1 LPFANAG
8 VDFDRFRLRTFLDAL
23 DAHGEL
29 LRYREP
35 VALGE
40 VAMILE
46 STPQAVLFERVG
58 SEGLPLAGNVIG
70 SRRRLALA
78 FGVELESL
86 LPEALRRLNGRPEV
100 VEVSRSVAPV
110 QEIVLRDSDAAITA
124 LPVHLQHEL
133 DGGPYISAAIDF
145 TVDEEGNRNVGV
157 RRLMLRGRFE
167 AGINISSNADLP
179 TLYRR
184 AAARGETLPVSIVVG
199 SHPVDHFGATMKVP
213 GDELALLSTLRDGP
227 MPVVK
232 SITSDILV
240 PADAEW
246 VIEGHIGNGYTEAEG
261 PFGEYA
267 GYYGSVM
274 MNPVLHVTAITR
286 RHDAVFQT
294 LSIAGKAMHRTD
306 TAQLTALRTE
316 ILSWRSLQNAVREPH
331 AIYAPPATGG
341 SYTVRAA
348 IRPRFAGEAKNAIAA
363 IFSSMANVKNVF
375 IVDPDIDVFSDEQIE
390 WALATR
396 CNPARDVL
404 VIDGMRASPI
414 DPALDH
420 PGDATS
426 KVGFD
431 LTRTFGTTGELESTF
446 PHPPRYEGP
455 RFASLDAALLDG
467 PKTFGEL
474 MAALNSRDGREIV
487 LLLEEMRIDGRVARE
502 RETGRYLS
510 TAPSAAKIGNN

>member
-1 LPFANAG
+1 MRLANVG
-8 VDFDRFRLRTFLDAL
+8 IDFDRFRLRTFLDTL
-23 DAHGEL
+23 EEHGEL
-29 LRYREP
+29 LRHRES
-35 VALGE
+35 VALGD
-40 VAMILE
+40 VATILE

-58 SEGLPLAGNVIG
+58 PEGLPLAGNVIG

-78 FGVELESL
+78 FGVDSGRL
-86 LPEALRRLNGRPEV
+86 LPEALRRLGGRPEI
-100 VEVSRSVAPV
+100 VEVAQSVAPV
-110 QEIVLRDSDAAITA
+110 QEIVLRDGEAAITA

-145 TVDEEGNRNVGV
+145 SVDVDNGGNRNVGV

-199 SHPVDHFGATMKVP
+199 SYPIDYFGATMKVP
-213 GDELALLSTLRDGP
+213 GDELALLSTLRGGP

-232 SITSDILV
+232 SITNDILV

-246 VIEGHIGNGYTEAEG
+246 VIEGYIADGYTEAEG

-267 GYYGSVM
+267 GYYGSVV
-274 MNPVLHVTAITR
+274 MNPVFHVTAITR

-294 LSIAGKAMHRTD
+294 LSIAGQSMHRTD

-316 ILSWRSLQNAVREPH
+316 ILSWQSLQNAVREPI

-341 SYTVRAA
+341 SYTVRVA
-348 IRPRFAGEAKNAIAA
+348 IRQRFVGEAKNAITA

-375 IVDPDIDVFSDEQIE
+375 VVDPDIDVFSDEQIE
-390 WALATR
+390 WALGTR
-396 CNPARDVL
+396 CNPVHDV
-404 VIDGMRASPI
+404 VVVDGMRPSPI
-414 DPALDH
+414 DPALENRT
-420 PGDATS
+420 DAAS
-426 KVGFD
+426 KIGFD
-431 LTRTFGTTGELESTF
+431 LTLAFGTKGELELTL
-446 PHPPRYEGP
+446 PHAPRFEGSL
-455 RFASLDAALLDG
+455 FASLDAALRDG

-474 MAALNSRDGREIV
+474 MAALDSRDGREIV
-487 LLLEEMRIDGRVARE
+487 LLLEAMRNDGHLIRDTK
-502 RETGRYLS
+502 TGRYLLR
-510 TAPSAAKIGNN
+510 P